1 MVHHA
6 TAVRA
11 VVGEIDV
18 DDGAVEKEE
27 VHTRH
32 RARHPAHRIRAEA
45 EIHQSIART
54 AEVVGDWHLLRH
66 SRHASS
72 NSSSSSSRVVVVVV
86 VIC

>member
-6 TAVRA
+6 TVVRA

-45 EIHQSIART
+45 EIHQSLART
-54 AEVVGDWHLLRH
+54 AEVVGDWDLLRH

-72 NSSSSSSRVVVVVV
+72 SSSSSSSSCHILVGSS
-86 VIC
+86 